1 MGGLGDLLG
10 LMRNAGA
17 MKQKMKETQ
26 ESLARQTVEGSAGGP
41 GPNPNPNPNGAGGA
55 GGAGAPGVVATANGM
70 QELVALKIAPEVMN
84 SGNVELLE
92 DMVRVAVSQ
101 AMAKARDLQRAE
113 MSKLLGGL
121 PLPPGLADLLG

>member
-41 GPNPNPNPNGAGGA
+41 GPNPNGA

-70 QELVALKIAPEVMN
+70 QELVDLKIAPEVVN
-84 SGNVELLE
+84 SGVVELLE
-92 DMVRVAVSQ
+92 DMVRSAVGQ
-101 AMAKARDLQRAE
+101 ALAKARDLQRAE
-113 MSKLLGGL
+113 MSRILGGL
-121 PLPPGLADLLG
+121 PLPPGLDGLLG

>member
-26 ESLARQTVEGSAGGP
+26 EALAQQTVEGSAGGP
-41 GPNPNPNPNGAGGA
+41 GPNPNGA

-70 QELVALKIAPEVMN
+70 QELVDLKIAPEVVN
-84 SGNVELLE
+84 SGDVELLE
-92 DMVRVAVSQ
+92 NMVRSAVGQ
-101 AMAKARDLQRAE
+101 ALAKARELQRAE
-113 MSKLLGGL
+113 MSRILGGL
-121 PLPPGLADLLG
+121 PLPPGLADLMG

>member
-26 ESLARQTVEGSAGGP
+26 ESLARQRVEGSAGGP
-41 GPNPNPNPNGAGGA
+41 GPNPDPNGA

-70 QELVALKIAPEVMN
+70 QELVGLKIAPEVVN
-84 SGNVELLE
+84 SGDVALLE
-92 DMVRVAVSQ
+92 DLVRGAVSQ

-113 MSKLLGGL
+113 MSRLLGGL

>member
-26 ESLARQTVEGSAGGP
+26 ESLAQQTVEGSAGDP
-41 GPNPNPNPNGAGGA
+41 GPNGA

-70 QELVALKIAPEVMN
+70 QELVDLKIAPEVVN
-84 SGNVELLE
+84 SGDVELLE
-92 DMVRVAVSQ
+92 NMVRSAVGQ
-101 AMAKARDLQRAE
+101 ALAKARELQRAE

-121 PLPPGLADLLG
+121 PLPPGLSDLLA

>member
-26 ESLARQTVEGSAGGP
+26 ESLARQRVEGSAGGP
-41 GPNPNPNPNGAGGA
+41 GPNGA

-70 QELVALKIAPEVMN
+70 QELVALKIAPEVVN
-84 SGNVELLE
+84 SGDVELLE
-92 DMVRVAVSQ
+92 EMVRGAVGQ

-113 MSKLLGGL
+113 MSRLLGGL
-121 PLPPGLADLLG
+121 PLPPGILEMLT

>member
-26 ESLARQTVEGSAGGP
+26 ESLAQQTVEGSAGGP
-41 GPNPNPNPNGAGGA
+41 GPNPNPNGAGGA

-70 QELVALKIAPEVMN
+70 QELVDLKIAPEVVN
-84 SGNVELLE
+84 SGDVELLE
-92 DMVRVAVSQ
+92 NMVRSAVGQ
-101 AMAKARDLQRAE
+101 ALAKARELQRAE
-113 MSKLLGGL
+113 MSRLLGGL

>member
-26 ESLARQTVEGSAGGP
+26 ESLAQQTVEGSAGDP
-41 GPNPNPNPNGAGGA
+41 GPNPKGA

-70 QELVALKIAPEVMN
+70 QELVDLKIAPEVVN
-84 SGNVELLE
+84 SGDVELLE
-92 DMVRVAVSQ
+92 DMVRSAVGQ
-101 AMAKARDLQRAE
+101 ALAKARELQRAE
-113 MSKLLGGL
+113 MSRLLGGL
-121 PLPPGLADLLG
+121 PLPPGLDGLLG

>member
-10 LMRNAGA
+10 LLRNAGA

-26 ESLARQTVEGSAGGP
+26 ESLAQQRVEGSAGGP
-41 GPNPNPNPNGAGGA
+41 GPNPNEAS
-55 GGAGAPGVVATANGM
+55 GAGAPGVVATANGM
-70 QELVALKIAPEVMN
+70 QELVDLKIAPEVVN
-84 SGNVELLE
+84 SGDVELLE
-92 DMVRVAVSQ
+92 EMVRSAVGQ
-101 AMAKARDLQRAE
+101 ALAKARDLQRAE

>member
-26 ESLARQTVEGSAGGP
+26 ESLARQRVEGSAGGP
-41 GPNPNPNPNGAGGA
+41 GPNGA

-70 QELVALKIAPEVMN
+70 QDLVGLRIDPQVVNPDE
-84 SGNVELLE
+84 VELLE
-92 DMVRVAVSQ
+92 EMVRGAVGQ
-101 AMAKARDLQRAE
+101 ALAKARDLQRAE
-113 MSKLLGGL
+113 MSRLLGGL

>member
-10 LMRNAGA
+10 LLRNAGA

-26 ESLARQTVEGSAGGP
+26 ESLAQQTVEGSAGYP
-41 GPNPNPNPNGAGGA
+41 GPNPDPNGA

-70 QELVALKIAPEVMN
+70 QELVALKIAPEVVN
-84 SGNVELLE
+84 SGDVALLE
-92 DMVRVAVSQ
+92 EMVRSAVGQ
-101 AMAKARDLQRAE
+101 ALAKSRDLQRAE
-113 MSKLLGGL
+113 MSRILGGL

>member
-26 ESLARQTVEGSAGGP
+26 EALAQQTVEGSAGGP
-41 GPNPNPNPNGAGGA
+41 GPNPNGA

-70 QELVALKIAPEVMN
+70 QELVDLKIAPEVVN
-84 SGNVELLE
+84 SGDVELLE
-92 DMVRVAVSQ
+92 NMVRSAVGQ
-101 AMAKARDLQRAE
+101 ALAKARELQRAE
-113 MSKLLGGL
+113 MSRILGGL

>member
-26 ESLARQTVEGSAGGP
+26 ESLAQQRVEGSAGGP
-41 GPNPNPNPNGAGGA
+41 GPNPNGA

-70 QELVALKIAPEVMN
+70 QELVDLKIAPEVVN
-84 SGNVELLE
+84 SGDVELLE
-92 DMVRVAVSQ
+92 DMVRSAVGQ
-101 AMAKARDLQRAE
+101 ALAKARDLQRAE
-113 MSKLLGGL
+113 MSRLLGGL

>member
-41 GPNPNPNPNGAGGA
+41 GPNPNGA

-70 QELVALKIAPEVMN
+70 QELVALKIAPEVVN
-84 SGNVELLE
+84 SGDVELLE
-92 DMVRVAVSQ
+92 EMVRGAVGQ
-101 AMAKARDLQRAE
+101 ALAKARDLQRAE
-113 MSKLLGGL
+113 MSRLLGGL
-121 PLPPGLADLLG
+121 PLPPGLSDLLA

>member
-1 MGGLGDLLG
+1 MGRLGDLLS

-26 ESLARQTVEGSAGGP
+26 ESLAQQTVEGSAGDP
-41 GPNPNPNPNGAGGA
+41 GPNPNPNGA

-70 QELVALKIAPEVMN
+70 QELVALKIAPEVMS
-84 SGNVELLE
+84 SGDIALLE
-92 DMVRVAVSQ
+92 DMIRGAVSQ
-101 AMAKARDLQRAE
+101 ALAKARELQRAE
-113 MSKLLGGL
+113 MSRILGGL

>member
-26 ESLARQTVEGSAGGP
+26 ESLARQRVEGSAGGP
-41 GPNPNPNPNGAGGA
+41 GPNGA

-70 QELVALKIAPEVMN
+70 QELVALKIAPEVVN
-84 SGNVELLE
+84 SGDVELLE
-92 DMVRVAVSQ
+92 EMVRGAVGQ
-101 AMAKARDLQRAE
+101 ALAKARDLQRAE
-113 MSKLLGGL
+113 MSRLLGGL

>member
-26 ESLARQTVEGSAGGP
+26 ESLARQTGEGSAGDGM
-41 GPNPNPNPNGAGGA
+41 
-55 GGAGAPGVVATANGM
+55 VVATANGM
-70 QELVALKIAPEVMN
+70 QKLVGLRIDPQVVNPDE
-84 SGNVELLE
+84 VELLE
-92 DMVRVAVSQ
+92 DMVRGAVSQ
-101 AMAKARDLQRAE
+101 AMAKARALQRAE
-113 MSKLLGGL
+113 MSRLLGGL

>member
-41 GPNPNPNPNGAGGA
+41 GPNPNGA

-70 QELVALKIAPEVMN
+70 QELVGLKIAPEVVN
-84 SGNVELLE
+84 SGDVELLE
-92 DMVRVAVSQ
+92 DMVRSAVGQ
-101 AMAKARDLQRAE
+101 ALAKARDLQRAE
-113 MSKLLGGL
+113 MSRLLGGL

>member
-41 GPNPNPNPNGAGGA
+41 GPNPNPNGAGGA

-70 QELVALKIAPEVMN
+70 QELVDLKIAPEVVN
-84 SGNVELLE
+84 SGDVELLE
-92 DMVRVAVSQ
+92 NMVRSAVGQ
-101 AMAKARDLQRAE
+101 ALAKARELQRAE
-113 MSKLLGGL
+113 MSRLLGGL

>member
-26 ESLARQTVEGSAGGP
+26 ESLAQQTVEGSAGGP
-41 GPNPNPNPNGAGGA
+41 GPNPNPNGA

-70 QELVALKIAPEVMN
+70 QELVDLKIAPEVVN
-84 SGNVELLE
+84 SGDVELLE
-92 DMVRVAVSQ
+92 NMVRSAVGQ
-101 AMAKARDLQRAE
+101 ALAKARELQRAE
-113 MSKLLGGL
+113 MSRLLGGL

>member
-10 LMRNAGA
+10 LLRHAGA

-41 GPNPNPNPNGAGGA
+41 G
-55 GGAGAPGVVATANGM
+55 APGVVATANGM
-70 QELVALKIAPEVMN
+70 QELVALKIAPEVVN
-84 SGNVELLE
+84 SGDVACLE
-92 DMVRVAVSQ
+92 EMVRSAVGQ
-101 AMAKARDLQRAE
+101 ALAKARDLQRAE

-121 PLPPGLADLLG
+121 PLPPGLVDLLG

>member
-26 ESLARQTVEGSAGGP
+26 ESLAQQMVEGSAGDP
-41 GPNPNPNPNGAGGA
+41 GPNPNGA

-70 QELVALKIAPEVMN
+70 QELVALKIAPEVVN
-84 SGNVELLE
+84 SGDVALLE
-92 DMVRVAVSQ
+92 EMVRSAVGQ
-101 AMAKARDLQRAE
+101 ALAKARDLQRAE
-113 MSKLLGGL
+113 MSRILGGL
-121 PLPPGLADLLG
+121 PLPQGLADLMG

>member
-26 ESLARQTVEGSAGGP
+26 ESLAQQRVEGSAGDP
-41 GPNPNPNPNGAGGA
+41 GPNPNPNGTGGA

-70 QELVALKIAPEVMN
+70 QELVDLKIAPEVVN
-84 SGNVELLE
+84 SGDVALLE
-92 DMVRVAVSQ
+92 EMVRSAVGQ
-101 AMAKARDLQRAE
+101 ALAKARDLQRAE

-121 PLPPGLADLLG
+121 PLPPGLDGLLG

>member
-26 ESLARQTVEGSAGGP
+26 ESLAQQMVEGSAGDP
-41 GPNPNPNPNGAGGA
+41 GPNPNGA

-70 QELVALKIAPEVMN
+70 QELVALKIAPEVVN
-84 SGNVELLE
+84 SGDVALLE
-92 DMVRVAVSQ
+92 DMVRSAVGQ
-101 AMAKARDLQRAE
+101 ALAKARDLQRAE
-113 MSKLLGGL
+113 MSRLLGGL
-121 PLPPGLADLLG
+121 PLPQGLADLMG

>member
-26 ESLARQTVEGSAGGP
+26 ESLARQRVEGSAGGP
-41 GPNPNPNPNGAGGA
+41 GPNGA

-70 QELVALKIAPEVMN
+70 QELVALKIAPEVVN
-84 SGNVELLE
+84 SGDVELLE
-92 DMVRVAVSQ
+92 EMVRGAVGQ
-101 AMAKARDLQRAE
+101 ALAKARDLQRAE

>member
-26 ESLARQTVEGSAGGP
+26 ESLAQQTVEGSAGDP
-41 GPNPNPNPNGAGGA
+41 GPNPNGA

-70 QELVALKIAPEVMN
+70 QELVDLKIAPEVVN
-84 SGNVELLE
+84 SGDVELLE
-92 DMVRVAVSQ
+92 NMVRSAVGQ
-101 AMAKARDLQRAE
+101 ALAKARELQRAE

-121 PLPPGLADLLG
+121 PLPPGLSDLLA

>member
-26 ESLARQTVEGSAGGP
+26 ESLAQQMVEGSAGDP
-41 GPNPNPNPNGAGGA
+41 GPNPNGA

-70 QELVALKIAPEVMN
+70 QELVALKIAPEVVN
-84 SGNVELLE
+84 SGDVALLE
-92 DMVRVAVSQ
+92 DMVRSAVGQ
-101 AMAKARDLQRAE
+101 ALAKARDLQRAE
-113 MSKLLGGL
+113 MSRLLGGL
-121 PLPPGLADLLG
+121 PLPQDLADLMG